1 MYLFVKKNR
10 CEMRVVCDRENNT
23 KTFVFSGDEL
33 KCRYEITIYQTA
45 ITIPNEHY
53 SIQIK

>member
-1 MYLFVKKNR
+1 
-10 CEMRVVCDRENNT
+10 MRVVCDRENNT